1 MDSFQVAD
9 LLNNKYDIA
18 IRCGTHCAPLMH
30 QALKTEEQGCVRFSF
45 SWFNTEEEIKTA
57 VNALKELSRG

>member
-1 MDSFQVAD
+1 
-9 LLNNKYDIA
+9 
-18 IRCGTHCAPLMH
+18 MH

-45 SWFNTEEEIKTA
+45 SWFNAEEEIKTA

>member
-1 MDSFQVAD
+1 
-9 LLNNKYDIA
+9 
-18 IRCGTHCAPLMH
+18 
-30 QALKTEEQGCVRFSF
+30 VRFSF